1 MKHQSTPIFR
11 LPLDSILPKH
21 PPINHPSREPLHS
34 SSSGFHLSN
43 SFIRNPSEKR
53 SRKGS
58 QTMIIRQVNIQRP
71 RKASQV
77 TLDND
82 KTGIENKKMNLF
94 PENCPPTANSS
105 NFLPLNEQQVDDF
118 LELNTEFTSRSRV
131 RRKSDTSS
139 WSGGVSALQK
149 RIGFLMFESILPQ
162 HQDKVPEQQPV
173 HGPGSSKMRN
183 ILKRTLLARDSNRME
198 GKKDFRRLG
207 SQKDMRS
214 LQKSSSIRDLTQP
227 SIVKNMSKDD
237 GNEGL
242 EVLPETLGHLNR
254 DENGKRGVRSQEQS
268 ENQIYVRDKKRKMK
282 KNKTFVSKN
291 QSISN
296 DIKTT
301 KEWILDQYINKSKKG
316 LLLPDKRPTTIFTG
330 NNRRIRFDND
340 LKKFSKNPRDIF
352 DSVKSA
358 THLSSKSNLF
368 EDMMQALID
377 SEAPHSAQN
386 PHNYSISEVGDEF
399 DHHLPTIEE
408 EILKNKRRKKTM
420 SHKLSKDD
428 LFKHKTAKSLA
439 LISPLASPKPYFAP
453 LLSPG
458 IKDKALKRSAGDIG
472 ALPAVR
478 TSSFAFASPHNEQER
493 NLSLKRETKKEVKK
507 LGRTVRPSIA
517 KVKEV
522 QISYKAHSLNALHL

>member
-1 MKHQSTPIFR
+1 
-11 LPLDSILPKH
+11 
-21 PPINHPSREPLHS
+21 
-34 SSSGFHLSN
+34 
-43 SFIRNPSEKR
+43 
-53 SRKGS
+53 
-58 QTMIIRQVNIQRP
+58 
-71 RKASQV
+71 
-77 TLDND
+77 
-82 KTGIENKKMNLF
+82 MNLF
-94 PENCPPTANSS
+94 PENCPPTVNSS
-105 NFLPLNEQQVDDF
+105 NFLPPKEQQTDDF
-118 LELNTEFTSRSRV
+118 LEIDTDFQSISRV

-139 WSGGVSALQK
+139 WSGGVSVLQK
-149 RIGFLMFESILPQ
+149 KIGFLMFESILPQ
-162 HQDKVPEQQPV
+162 HQNKAPQPA

-198 GKKDFRRLG
+198 GRKEFKRLG
-207 SQKDMRS
+207 SQKDIRS
-214 LQKSSSIRDLTQP
+214 LQKSSSIRDMTQP
-227 SIVKNMSKDD
+227 SIVKNMSKDE

-254 DENGKRGVRSQEQS
+254 DENGKGGVRSQEQS

-316 LLLPDKRPTTIFTG
+316 GLLLPDKRPTTIFAG
-330 NNRRIRFDND
+330 NNRRLRFDYD
-340 LKKFSKNPRDIF
+340 LKKLGKNPRDIF
-352 DSVKSA
+352 DNVKSA
-358 THLSSKSNLF
+358 THLTSKSNIF

-377 SEAPHSAQN
+377 SEGPHSAQN
-386 PHNYSISEVGDEF
+386 PHNDSISEVGDEF

-408 EILKNKRRKKTM
+408 EILKNKRRKKTT
-420 SHKLSKDD
+420 SKLFKDD
-428 LFKHKTAKSLA
+428 LFRHKTAKSLA
-439 LISPLASPKPYFAP
+439 IISPLASPKPYFAP
-453 LLSPG
+453 LASPG

-472 ALPAVR
+472 PLPGVR
-478 TSSFAFASPHNEQER
+478 TSSFAFASPQNEQER

-507 LGRTVRPSIA
+507 LGRIVRPSIA